1 MNKANI
7 LPFTT
12 LFILSVVL
20 CLNFSQ
26 SPIYNYFIDDS
37 SIYQYIGSLILKGS
51 MPYRDIFDHK
61 GPIVYLYHALGQ
73 YLHPLNG
80 QFYLEII
87 SIFIA
92 SIFAFKIANIYN
104 SKIISLLIISLI
116 LANIPA
122 LDTFGNTEIQ
132 SWPFLF
138 YITLQFIQT
147 INNSKTTPKTSFFLG
162 LSVGFLSLIKFN
174 YLLYPFFMLLTIFI
188 ILLKNKEFL
197 LVKKYIL
204 FGVLGFISIL
214 IPTFLWLYIN
224 NALYDFY
231 ENYIV
236 FNLFY
241 ASKNSNFERIIY
253 CYNFLIQIPFVKYSL
268 YFPIPLICFIKFYSP
283 KERLISL
290 SSIFL
295 YYLTL
300 FSLVFTGN
308 PYIHYALLFYPLTF
322 VILSL
327 IISKIKYQSIS
338 ILLLIVS
345 SFYFANNSYIRSSVY
360 KKNCTYN
367 TAKMKEISHH
377 IQNYLSENETFLYLG
392 ELHALPYLYS
402 NRQHSNLYAYNFIVK
417 NIMPEKFQENF
428 KSFPPNLILTQKNN
442 IHEFNIDLSQYQLIY
457 FDGTFLIYAL
467 PSFVATKNT
476 PFICTP
482 NKEPNNNR

>member
-7 LPFTT
+7 LPFIT
-12 LFILSVVL
+12 LFILSIVL
-20 CLNFSQ
+20 CLNFNQ

-73 YLHPLNG
+73 YIHPLNG

-104 SKIISLLIISLI
+104 SKIVSLLIVTII

-147 INNSKTTPKTSFFLG
+147 INSSKITPKTSFFLG
-162 LSVGFLSLIKFN
+162 LSAGFLSLIKFN

-204 FGVLGFISIL
+204 FGVLGFISVL
-214 IPTFLWLYIN
+214 IPTLFWLYIN
-224 NALYDFY
+224 DTLYNFY
-231 ENYIV
+231 DNYIV

-241 ASKNSNFERIIY
+241 ASKNSNFNRIVFCFEYISQ
-253 CYNFLIQIPFVKYSL
+253 LRFVKYSF
-268 YFPIPLICFIKFYSP
+268 YFPIALICLIKFCSS

-290 SSIFL
+290 ICIFL
-295 YYLTL
+295 YYLTFL
-300 FSLVFTGN
+300 SLVVTGN
-308 PYIHYALLFYPLTF
+308 PYIHYALLFYPLTL
-322 VILSL
+322 VILAL
-327 IISKIKYQSIS
+327 IISKIKYKKAT
-338 ILLLIVS
+338 ILLLIV
-345 SFYFANNSYIRSSVY
+345 FGLYFANNSLIRSNVY
-360 KKNCTYN
+360 KKSSTYN
-367 TAKMKEISHH
+367 IEKMKEISYH
-377 IQNYLSENETFLYLG
+377 IQNYLAPNETFLYLG

-417 NIMPEKFQENF
+417 HIMPEKFQEDF
-428 KSFPPNLILTQKNN
+428 KSFPPNLILAQKNN
-442 IHEFNIDLSQYQLIY
+442 VKEFNVDLTPYQLIY

-476 PFICTP
+476 PFICP
-482 NKEPNNNR
+482 PKEISNK